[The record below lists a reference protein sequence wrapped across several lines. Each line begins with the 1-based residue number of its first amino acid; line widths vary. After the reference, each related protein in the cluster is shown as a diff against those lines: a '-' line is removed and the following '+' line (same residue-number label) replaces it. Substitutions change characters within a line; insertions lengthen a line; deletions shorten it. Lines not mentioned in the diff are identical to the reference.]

1 MNSAEKQT
9 LLARIKKAGL
19 VGRGGASFP
28 VHLKWQRMLET
39 EAAEKYV
46 VCNVSEGEPGVKKDF
61 YLLKHEPEKVLAG
74 LQLALDFLDSKTA
87 YFNFN
92 ANYWQQL
99 GAELNPF
106 LDGLRQSGYNLQ
118 VFEEEPSYIG
128 GETGALLNAIEGKRT
143 EPRLKPPSPSL
154 KGINDRPV
162 LLHNV
167 ETLYDVYLV
176 AHDLYQGERL
186 YTIGG
191 EVKSPGVYRL
201 PASLPVA
208 EVLRKTNNYPDFA
221 FFAQVGGGASGPVWP
236 QSQLE
241 TNPVVGAGSIEVY
254 PLSTPTRQMLKQ
266 WFNFY
271 RAESCGK
278 CAPCRQGTYE
288 LAELINQLSVDQE
301 IPWAEIDPIVE
312 TLEKTAFCEL
322 GRSLAIPVKTYRR
335 NVLDKQKNQGPR
347 G

>member
-1 MNSAEKQT
+1 MNPTEKKE
-9 LLARIKKAGL
+9 LLLKIKEAGL

-28 VHLKWQRMLET
+28 VHLKWQRILET

-61 YLLKHEPEKVLAG
+61 YLLKHEAEKVLAG
-74 LQLALDFLDSKTA
+74 LRIALDFLDSRTA

-92 ANYWQQL
+92 AEYWQRLESQL
-99 GAELNPF
+99 EPYLAKLRSAGYQLNIF
-106 LDGLRQSGYNLQ
+106 QK
-118 VFEEEPSYIG
+118 EPSYIG

-154 KGINDRPV
+154 TGINGRPV

-176 AHDLYQGERL
+176 EKGLYQGNRC
-186 YTIGG
+186 YTLGG
-191 EVKSPGVYRL
+191 QVKSPGVYQL
-201 PASLPVA
+201 PASLSVA
-208 EVLRKTNNYPDFA
+208 EVLRQTDNYPDFA
-221 FFAQVGGGASGPVWP
+221 FFAQVGGGASGPVWS
-236 QSQLE
+236 QDQLE
-241 TNPVVGAGSIEVY
+241 TNPAIGTGSIEVY
-254 PLSTPTRQMLKQ
+254 PLTTPAKQ
-266 WFNFY
+266 ILDKWFKFY

-288 LAELINQLSVDQE
+288 LERLLTGLSSDQE
-301 IPWAEIDPIVE
+301 IPWAKIEPIIE
-312 TLEKTAFCEL
+312 TLKKTAFCEL
-322 GRSLAIPVKTYRR
+322 GRSLAVPVKTYWQ
-335 NVLDKQKNQGPR
+335 NVWRKNNQGPK

>member
-1 MNSAEKQT
+1 MNSTEKKE
-9 LLARIKKAGL
+9 LLIKIKEAGL

-28 VHLKWQRMLET
+28 VHLKWQRLLET
-39 EAAEKYV
+39 DAAEKYV

-61 YLLKHEPEKVLAG
+61 YLLQHEAKKVLAG

-92 ANYWQQL
+92 ADYWRQL
-99 GAELNPF
+99 ESDLEPQLAEL
-106 LDGLRQSGYNLQ
+106 RSVGYQLHI
-118 VFEEEPSYIG
+118 FEEEPSYIG

-154 KGINDRPV
+154 TGINGRPI

-176 AHDLYQGERL
+176 DQNLYQGDRF

-191 EVKSPGVYRL
+191 TVNLPGVYQL
-201 PASLPVA
+201 PADLPVA
-208 EVLRKTNNYPDFA
+208 EVLRQTNNYPDFA
-221 FFAQVGGGASGPVWP
+221 FFAQVGGGASGPVWR
-236 QSQLE
+236 QEQLE
-241 TNPVVGAGSIEVY
+241 TNPAVGAGSIEVY
-254 PLSTPTRQMLKQ
+254 PLTTSAKQ
-266 WFNFY
+266 ILDKWFKFY

-288 LAELINQLSVDQE
+288 LEQLVAGLKHGQE
-301 IPWAEIDPIVE
+301 IPWDKIEPIIE
-312 TLEKTAFCEL
+312 TLKRTAFCEL
-322 GRSLAIPVKTYRR
+322 GRSLAVPVKTYWQ
-335 NVLDKQKNQGPR
+335 NVWQQTQQGFQ